1 LCAEQCSGFLSVSK
15 LLIHQLTGLVKI
27 TRVTS
32 YLANSRYSSSYRERL
47 RFRDHFSQLAMS
59 LSTDLISSINA
70 CNQLLQDP
78 EEFRRQFICWVMEKY
93 SIWHLHEDQSA
104 LLLFPQYMWG
114 TIPGGQQLPTITVTT
129 TEGETLFLHEN
140 LEFRNLVSRSWRRI
154 GTQSPKA

>member
-1 LCAEQCSGFLSVSK
+1 
-15 LLIHQLTGLVKI
+15 
-27 TRVTS
+27 
-32 YLANSRYSSSYRERL
+32 
-47 RFRDHFSQLAMS
+47 
-59 LSTDLISSINA
+59 
-70 CNQLLQDP
+70 
-78 EEFRRQFICWVMEKY
+78 MEKY